1 MLVNVRI
8 ANITQR
14 GREPDMTS
22 NGQNGRSGKRPEA
35 PRPAS
40 SSAAR
45 ARAGRETRLS
55 APRSSFGEWTPTT
68 NRDPYAILAAQDTAR
83 EATLVPLRHERM
95 AVSPFTFFRGAA
107 AVMAADLSTLPRTGL
122 DVQLCG
128 DAHLANF
135 GVFASPDRA
144 MVFDL
149 NDFDE
154 TLPGPFEWD
163 LMRLVASFEVAARD
177 RSFDDPTRVLVAT
190 ESVLSYVAAMR
201 EFAAM
206 GHLDVWYERI
216 TVDDI
221 AARWGA
227 TASKAMTRRFERT
240 VQRAR
245 SKNRL
250 RAFEKLVETS
260 DGVSRFRSDPPVL
273 VPARD
278 LIEEHELDELMTTI
292 GRSLQLYR
300 RTLSPDRRV
309 LLDRYRFVD
318 LARKVVGVGS
328 VGTRCWVALLI
339 GDDESDPLFLQVKE
353 ATASVLEE
361 HLGASRY
368 DQHGQR
374 VVEGQR
380 LIQSS
385 PDVFLGW
392 ERGRGVDGVDRDYY
406 FRQLWDWKGSAD
418 LDRIRPEGL
427 AMYAALCG
435 RCLAHAHARTGDSVA
450 IAAYLGKGRTLT
462 SSLVEFARRY
472 ADQNEADHR
481 GYA

>member
-1 MLVNVRI
+1 M
-8 ANITQR
+8 
-14 GREPDMTS
+14 PS
-22 NGQNGRSGKRPEA
+22 NGQYGQAGTGPETTRP
-35 PRPAS
+35 
-40 SSAAR
+40 AAR
-45 ARAGRETRLS
+45 AERMERGRAARLD
-55 APRSSFGEWTPTT
+55 APRSSYGEWTPASD
-68 NRDPYAILAAQDTAR
+68 RDPYRILAAQDAVR
-83 EATLVPLRHERM
+83 EPTLVPLRHERM
-95 AVSPFTFFRGAA
+95 SVSPFTFYRGAA
-107 AVMAADLSTLPRTGL
+107 AVMAADLATLPRTGL

-163 LMRLVASFEVAARD
+163 LLRLVASFEVAARD
-177 RSFDDPTRVLVAT
+177 RAFDDPARVLIVT

-206 GHLDVWYERI
+206 GHLDVWYERM

-221 AARWGA
+221 AERWVA
-227 TASKAMTRRFERT
+227 SASKALTRRFERN

-245 SKNRL
+245 SKDRL
-250 RAFEKLVETS
+250 RAFEKLVDTS
-260 DGVSRFRSDPPVL
+260 GDTPRFRSDPPVL
-273 VPARD
+273 VPSRD
-278 LIEEHELDELMTTI
+278 LIDAHAHDELMTTI
-292 GRSLQLYR
+292 ARALHMYR

-328 VGTRCWVALLI
+328 VGTRCWVALLV

-353 ATASVLEE
+353 ATASGLEE
-361 HLGASRY
+361 HLGRSRY

-392 ERGRGVDGVDRDYY
+392 ERVRGIDGVDRDYY

-418 LDRIRPEGL
+418 LERMPTE
-427 AMYAALCG
+427 AMATYAAICG

-462 SSLVEFARRY
+462 ASLVEFARRY
-472 ADQNEADHR
+472 ADQNETDHR